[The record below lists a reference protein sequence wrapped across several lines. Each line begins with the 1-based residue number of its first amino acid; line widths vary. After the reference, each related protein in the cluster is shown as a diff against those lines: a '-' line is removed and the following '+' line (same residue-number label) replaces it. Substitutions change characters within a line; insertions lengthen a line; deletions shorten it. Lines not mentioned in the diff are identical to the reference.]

1 MMIIYL
7 FTIIELIAF
16 ILPAL
21 PSNLYHRLFI
31 LFSYFIAHICKLQYY
46 YSQLKNKYKHLC

>member
-1 MMIIYL
+1 MIIYL